1 MIAPNPVVVV
11 EVVTQASRAVD
22 TGFKLADYF
31 SVPSMRHCLVVATE
45 RQIVVHHARRAGD
58 GSKARGTGDG
68 VLVTR
73 VISDSGNAVATPGEA
88 DDRR

>member
-1 MIAPNPVVVV
+1 MALWMHW
-11 EVVTQASRAVD
+11 AGDWAFAG
-22 TGFKLADYF
+22 TGDARCDGD
-31 SVPSMRHCLVVATE
+31 
-45 RQIVVHHARRAGD
+45 ARRAGD